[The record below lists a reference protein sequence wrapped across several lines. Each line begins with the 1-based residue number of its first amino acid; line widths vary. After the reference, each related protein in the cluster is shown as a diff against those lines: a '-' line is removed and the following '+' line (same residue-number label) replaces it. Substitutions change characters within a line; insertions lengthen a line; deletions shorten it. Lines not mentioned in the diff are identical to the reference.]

1 MGVAV
6 VPQSGFV
13 AFVAVVDS
21 ARVVGVAEESVAAA
35 QVVVVVAAAQVVVVV
50 AAAAQV
56 VVGVAADSAV
66 PSDIAAE
73 PPGDSVIKTLSSSID
88 S

>member
-13 AFVAVVDS
+13 AVVDS
-21 ARVVGVAEESVAAA
+21 ARVVGAAEES
-35 QVVVVVAAAQVVVVV
+35 V

-56 VVGVAADSAV
+56 VVVAAAVQVVGVAADSA
-66 PSDIAAE
+66 AE
-73 PPGDSVIKTLSSSID
+73 LPGVSVIKTLSSSID
-88 S
+88 SLNKKS